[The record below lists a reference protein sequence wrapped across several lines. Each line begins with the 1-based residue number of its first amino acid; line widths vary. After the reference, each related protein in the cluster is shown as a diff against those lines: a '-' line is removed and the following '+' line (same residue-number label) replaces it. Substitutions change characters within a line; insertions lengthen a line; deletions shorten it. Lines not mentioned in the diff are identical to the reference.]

1 MEEWVHVTTEVIEE
15 SKERESLVLKSDGSP
30 YKLKRS
36 TIPIGFDLR
45 PKGQIDAHRN

>member
-1 MEEWVHVTTEVIEE
+1 MEEWIHMTTEVIEE
-15 SKERESLVLKSDGSP
+15 PKERESLVLKSDGSP

-36 TIPIGFDLR
+36 TTIGFDLR